1 MDDASLY
8 GPVAYRLP
16 RGEAVARGLVVPLQ
30 LVFVDASDAYEE
42 IGRRMPSLRV
52 LLDGL
57 GGPRAEAQSVS
68 REHAEQVLAIW
79 DCHRRHGTDTAFTFH
94 SSNARAMRFQEAA
107 ASVLAAVAS
116 LEGDGGAGFL
126 TGRVHGGMP
135 VSHRQEV
142 LHTVGARDGR
152 LKVISNCRVLGEGVD
167 VPAVDM
173 VVFVDAK
180 SSHVDILQSMARAS
194 RVSPGKTRGLVLVM
208 AGEGALEIDVLRAF
222 AESDEELREA
232 FDLMAREQARTGRTM
247 RVDELPPAVLRLWGG
262 NGVELE
268 RMVGWLST
276 SVRDLAGPWERKHGL
291 LLAYKAREGHCDV
304 PNQHQEQG
312 DALGGWLARQRTA
325 YKRGTLEARRAAA
338 LDAAGVV
345 WDVLGAA
352 WERRHGLLLEFKARE
367 EHCDVPQKHEEQ
379 GDALGEWLARQRAAY
394 KGGTL
399 DVRRVT
405 ALEAVGALSL
415 NVTDQAAAWE
425 QRRTLLLEFK
435 AREGH
440 CDVPQKHEEQ
450 GDALGKWLAR
460 QRAAYKGGTLDS
472 RRAAAL
478 EAAGVALTATD
489 HAAAWERMHGLLLA
503 FKAREGHCEVPTEG
517 HCEPGEQ
524 GDKLGGWLGWQRV
537 AYKRGSLEEQRV
549 TALDAAGV
557 VWDPVEAEWARMH
570 GLLLAFEAREG
581 HCEVPQKHEEQGE
594 GSRPK
599 GAGLRAT
606 QKQSEH
612 GGALGWWV
620 STQRKAYKRGT
631 LEPRRLV
638 ALEAAGV
645 VFKAREEAEF
655 KVITRVEAW
664 ERKHGLL
671 LAFKA
676 RVGHCEVPQ
685 KHEEQGEKLGY
696 WLMGQRAAYKGG
708 TLEARRTE
716 LLEECGVRWS
726 HVPRTVY

>member
-57 GGPRAEAQSVS
+57 GGPRAGAQSVS

-126 TGRVHGGMP
+126 TERVHGGMP

-379 GDALGEWLARQRAAY
+379 GDALG
-394 KGGTL
+394 
-399 DVRRVT
+399 
-405 ALEAVGALSL
+405 
-415 NVTDQAAAWE
+415 
-425 QRRTLLLEFK
+425 
-435 AREGH
+435 
-440 CDVPQKHEEQ
+440 
-450 GDALGKWLAR
+450 KWLAR

-638 ALEAAGV
+638 ALEAVGV

>member
-1 MDDASLY
+1 
-8 GPVAYRLP
+8 
-16 RGEAVARGLVVPLQ
+16 
-30 LVFVDASDAYEE
+30 
-42 IGRRMPSLRV
+42 
-52 LLDGL
+52 
-57 GGPRAEAQSVS
+57 
-68 REHAEQVLAIW
+68 
-79 DCHRRHGTDTAFTFH
+79 
-94 SSNARAMRFQEAA
+94 
-107 ASVLAAVAS
+107 
-116 LEGDGGAGFL
+116 
-126 TGRVHGGMP
+126 
-135 VSHRQEV
+135 
-142 LHTVGARDGR
+142 
-152 LKVISNCRVLGEGVD
+152 
-167 VPAVDM
+167 
-173 VVFVDAK
+173 
-180 SSHVDILQSMARAS
+180 
-194 RVSPGKTRGLVLVM
+194 
-208 AGEGALEIDVLRAF
+208 
-222 AESDEELREA
+222 
-232 FDLMAREQARTGRTM
+232 
-247 RVDELPPAVLRLWGG
+247 
-262 NGVELE
+262 
-268 RMVGWLST
+268 
-276 SVRDLAGPWERKHGL
+276 
-291 LLAYKAREGHCDV
+291 
-304 PNQHQEQG
+304 
-312 DALGGWLARQRTA
+312 
-325 YKRGTLEARRAAA
+325 
-338 LDAAGVV
+338 
-345 WDVLGAA
+345 
-352 WERRHGLLLEFKARE
+352 
-367 EHCDVPQKHEEQ
+367 
-379 GDALGEWLARQRAAY
+379 
-394 KGGTL
+394 
-399 DVRRVT
+399 
-405 ALEAVGALSL
+405 
-415 NVTDQAAAWE
+415 
-425 QRRTLLLEFK
+425 
-435 AREGH
+435 
-440 CDVPQKHEEQ
+440 
-450 GDALGKWLAR
+450 
-460 QRAAYKGGTLDS
+460 
-472 RRAAAL
+472 L